1 MLYAPVYIDKCHWG
15 MMVVSIR
22 KKYIRCYDSLAYDCK
37 KYIMAMA
44 KYIEQ
49 EWKHEYKNTINVTEQ
64 NGWEFQDTPNMLK
77 NKINIPQQDNI
88 YDCGVFGLMYA
99 DFLTQDKSLDFS
111 ISDIEAMRYR
121 VLYSI
126 VSGELTNA
134 GLEPPRRVSNHVF

>member
-1 MLYAPVYIDKCHWG
+1 
-15 MMVVSIR
+15 
-22 KKYIRCYDSLAYDCK
+22 
-37 KYIMAMA
+37 MAMA

-49 EWKHEYKNTINVTEQ
+49 EWKHEYKKTINVTEQ

-126 VSGELTNA
+126 VCGELTNA
-134 GLEPPRRVSNHVF
+134 GMEPPRKVSNHVF

>member
-1 MLYAPVYIDKCHWG
+1 
-15 MMVVSIR
+15 
-22 KKYIRCYDSLAYDCK
+22 
-37 KYIMAMA
+37 MAMA

-134 GLEPPRRVSNHVF
+134 GFGTTEEGFKSCILSLYVRSKCSIISNVL